1 MSGFGFTIRRV
12 NAALN
17 SMLQTG
23 SLSRPQAGPRAPAAA
38 ANRPFHE
45 VPSFHGDIV
54 SFDVVWQ
61 SPFGMTI

>member
-1 MSGFGFTIRRV
+1 
-12 NAALN
+12 
-17 SMLQTG
+17 MLQTG